1 MGLPPAKKRQ
11 RVSKDGPGKG
21 KRADPSIRPLAN
33 PKADAEAAKL
43 VAEYNEKFRA
53 KSLMEVVSEKVTVT
67 LVPRAGYFWCTH
79 NTCIRLHVMPNYV
92 THTQASK
99 ASAAK
104 KAAEAASGK
113 RAYRPWNRETDLL
126 VSSER
131 FAWMDMLIS
140 HVVLLLYL
148 TLDAPA
154 ATAAVLVVLV
164 VEQGVRK
171 KDPKKIMSSASE
183 LAGRFSHGS
192 TERHFL

>member
-53 KSLMEVVSEKVTVT
+53 KSLMEVVSEKVTAT
-67 LVPRAGYFWCTH
+67 LVPRAGYFLVHTH

-126 VSSER
+126 VSIEG
-131 FAWMDMLIS
+131 FGW
-140 HVVLLLYL
+140 V
-148 TLDAPA
+148 DADI
-154 ATAAVLVVLV
+154 THDSAAV
-164 VEQGVRK
+164 
-171 KDPKKIMSSASE
+171 
-183 LAGRFSHGS
+183 SHS
-192 TERHFL
+192 CCTSCCCCCSCC